1 MISTKRV
8 AATEEGLAYG
18 NVQYLYLYLY
28 RRREMVPLLL
38 IEEEYVFFPF
48 PYLRLNSIRG
58 TATKN
63 YLVYVVY
70 AVVLNVRYHL
80 IGDQLHPS

>member
-18 NVQYLYLYLY
+18 NVQYLYLY
-28 RRREMVPLLL
+28 RRRGIVPLL

-70 AVVLNVRYHL
+70 AVVLNVRHRL
-80 IGDQLHPS
+80 IGGKLHPS

>member
-18 NVQYLYLYLY
+18 NVQYLYLY
-28 RRREMVPLLL
+28 RRREIVPLLL

-70 AVVLNVRYHL
+70 AVVLNVRHRL
-80 IGDQLHPS
+80 IGGKLHPS